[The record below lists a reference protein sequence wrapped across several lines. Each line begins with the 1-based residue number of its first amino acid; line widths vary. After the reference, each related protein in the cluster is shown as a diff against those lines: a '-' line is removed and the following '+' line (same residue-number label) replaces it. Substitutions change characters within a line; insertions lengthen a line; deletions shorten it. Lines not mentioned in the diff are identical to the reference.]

1 MKSSKPRV
9 GRTRKR
15 TANSPAA
22 PDLPKAALKIPP
34 ILLEGDESEPTPIP
48 GSGQKHSLGASPAV
62 ERPVSENRELPEAY
76 GTARLL
82 LMPRDPRSLY
92 AHWDLT
98 SAQQRHHNSL
108 AAEGH
113 LILRVH
119 QGRPIDLTAFELHVL
134 PESRHWFIPVP
145 AGAAAYRVELGYYD
159 AAREWIS
166 VIASGWVSTPP
177 ETVSPDKSVQFA
189 TMAAGPSRPHRSKG
203 TETCPMPSIPGPAGT
218 LKLLAPPRV
227 SWLPGLGS
235 EPSEG
240 PGSSAGA
247 QEMVS
252 AYDSGEIRVSE
263 AWTLE
268 QERALNGI
276 LALALAEEPAMSSL
290 LLAQAAAVAGWLEPV
305 SNPSGDLPYHVA

>member
-48 GSGQKHSLGASPAV
+48 GSGQKHSLGASQTV

-113 LILRVH
+113 LILRVR
-119 QGRPIDLTAFELHVL
+119 QGRPIDLMAFELHVL

-189 TMAAGPSRPHRSKG
+189 LMPSGPSRVRQSKG
-203 TETCPMPSIPGPAGT
+203 TPA
-218 LKLLAPPRV
+218 LLTPPRV

-235 EPSEG
+235 ERPEG
-240 PGSSAGA
+240 LGFSAGT
-247 QEMVS
+247 QMLVS
-252 AYDSGEIRVSE
+252 AYDSEEISISE

-268 QERALNGI
+268 QERGLNEI
-276 LALALAEEPAMSSL
+276 LALALAEEPALSSL
-290 LLAQAAAVAGWLEPV
+290 LLAQAAPLSP
-305 SNPSGDLPYHVA
+305 